1 MMSDTNEP
9 IFVDVFGEDIS
20 GDGSAASRGDPSR
33 LDPDAVFT
41 GDDEAVGS
49 HVDDGDHATRFD
61 GDTSELPS
69 ELCWALQEL
78 VSAPHIT
85 EKSRSWPVVLQ
96 YEERLR
102 SRLSELG
109 LLLELNREFRYAFT
123 RQADDPSLR
132 SRTILRAK
140 TLSLAASVL
149 ALYLYRLY
157 VVSPDDPIVDRADM
171 IDHMMA
177 YRPADDTDEVKF
189 RDKINAA
196 IKSLDDAAI
205 IKSIKGNNDRF
216 TIYGV
221 ITAILTADQVTALE
235 ARYRAITRGE
245 PTADADGN
253 GTGEGMS
260 E

>member
-1 MMSDTNEP
+1 MSDTTDP
-9 IFVDVFGEDIS
+9 TFADVFGEDDS
-20 GDGSAASRGDPSR
+20 GEVSEASRGDPAR
-33 LDPDAVFT
+33 LDPSTVFA
-41 GDDEAVGS
+41 GDNDVVGS
-49 HVDDGDHATRFD
+49 HVVVGECIARFD
-61 GDTSELPS
+61 GDTSELPP

-96 YEERLR
+96 FEERLR

-109 LLLELNREFRYAFT
+109 LLLEINREYRYAFT
-123 RQADDPSLR
+123 RQADDPSPR

-140 TLSLAASVL
+140 TLSLAASAL
-149 ALYLYRLY
+149 ALYLYRQY

-177 YRPADDTDEVKF
+177 YRPSDDTDEVKF
-189 RDKINAA
+189 RDKINVA

-205 IKSIKGNNDRF
+205 IKPIRGNDDRF

-221 ITAILTADQVTALE
+221 ITAILTADQVVTLE
-235 ARYRAITRGE
+235 TRYRAIARGGV
-245 PTADADGN
+245 TAAVEGASS
-253 GTGEGMS
+253 GEGAS
-260 E
+260 A